1 MATLAT
7 IRASLNSEIGVLADA
22 DTIPWT
28 QAVRNDAISKG
39 YAALWIEGVGKPVI
53 EDETTVDA
61 QAAYAITTIQRVAYA
76 EVIGSSGG
84 IVESP
89 PCEVVPN
96 GSGGYQAIVPG
107 LAAGYTLRL
116 HGYAPYISTFATD
129 AAVDDIETEWA
140 RVPLLKAKE
149 ILYRQE
155 LGRVARFQE
164 RQAAPSGMSV
174 GVSDLLAVI
183 AAAKREWDEM
193 IRLMRRRQVVRGQ
206 ATHRSYR

>member
-7 IRASLNSEIGVLADA
+7 IRASLNAEIGVLADA
-22 DTIPWT
+22 DTNPWT
-28 QAVRNDAISKG
+28 ATVRNDAISKG
-39 YAALWIEGVGKPVI
+39 YAALWKAGVGKPVI
-53 EDETTVDA
+53 EDETTVDG
-61 QAAYAITTIQRVAYA
+61 QAAYTVTTIRRVAYA
-76 EVIGSSGG
+76 EVIDSSGY

-89 PCEVVPN
+89 PCEIVPN
-96 GSGGYQAIVPG
+96 GSGGYQAVVPG

-116 HGYAPYISTFATD
+116 RGYAPYISTFATD
-129 AAVDDIETEWA
+129 SSVDDIEMEWA

-164 RQAAPSGMSV
+164 RQASPSGMSV

-183 AAAKREWDEM
+183 AAAKREWDDE
-193 IRLMRRRQVVRGQ
+193 IKDMRRRQPVRGQ
-206 ATHRSYR
+206 SVSRTHR